1 MISKCISLIFLKYL
15 QKTLVFIILWFGL
28 ISCQKSER
36 QNTQADELTQKEN
49 DYSKTAQVLRQNT
62 NLPSY
67 LLPTGRV
74 TSFSFTPDTIKP
86 TILCT
91 GHEDGWVFLWT
102 LATASPVDHSM
113 TPSHTSQ
120 SQLSTSYSSTNHAH
134 SLSHTNSQRWI
145 LKDSW
150 LAHQEAVRMLDCK
163 TGWLSKSA
171 GADGTW
177 SQWSTT
183 SHLIKRVRA
192 IGFRLN
198 DVVYHANRSYI
209 AADRGIIVAMENHKE
224 LWRTAGVHGRAT
236 FSIMMHTSDR
246 DLSSKRLISL
256 GSDGYI
262 RQWLAD
268 NGDYIGGWKAHQGW
282 GTDLRSIK
290 LNHTQASSQ
299 IWISAGT
306 DGRLCLWPHISLTA
320 KQDQKVKPLD
330 CLQAH
335 KDDLTRISVQR
346 IHNRIWVA
354 SADEGGSILLSE
366 IVSTKQSKESKE
378 SNVSL
383 ILRMSWQLAERSPV
397 LALSFNQ
404 NALYISARIKGSEIW
419 YTDIN
424 QALFKAIDQ
433 GKLSKIKPLRAV
445 SLQVAK

>member
-15 QKTLVFIILWFGL
+15 QKTLVFIILWLGL
-28 ISCQKSER
+28 ISCQKPEF
-36 QNTQADELTQKEN
+36 QNTQASESTQKEN
-49 DYSKTAQVLRQNT
+49 EHSNTTQVVLQNT
-62 NLPSY
+62 GLPPY

-74 TSFSFTPDTIKP
+74 TSFSFTFDNITPN
-86 TILCT
+86 ILCI
-91 GHEDGWVFLWT
+91 GHEDGWVSLWT
-102 LATASPVDHSM
+102 LATPSPIDNSM
-113 TPSHTSQ
+113 NRSNTIN
-120 SQLSTSYSSTNHAH
+120 SQLSPTPYLSKDDAH
-134 SLSHTNSQRWI
+134 SLSQTKSQIWR

-177 SQWSTT
+177 SQWSSN

-198 DVVYHANRSYI
+198 DVVYYANRSYI
-209 AADRGIIVAMENHKE
+209 AADRGIIVAMENNKE

-236 FSIMMHTSDR
+236 FSIMMHTSDHNIP
-246 DLSSKRLISL
+246 SKRLISL

-262 RQWLAD
+262 RQWLTE
-268 NGDYIGGWKAHQGW
+268 NGEYIGGWKAHQGW

-290 LNHTQASSQ
+290 LDPTQASSQ

-306 DGRLCLWPHISLTA
+306 DGRLCLWPHISLTV
-320 KQDQKVKPLD
+320 KQDQNVKPLD

-366 IVSTKQSKESKE
+366 IVSTTQSKI
-378 SNVSL
+378 SL
-383 ILRMSWQLAERSPV
+383 KLRMSWQLIERSPV

-404 NALYISARIKGSEIW
+404 NALYISARIKESEIW
-419 YTDIN
+419 YADIN
-424 QALFKAIDQ
+424 QALFEAIDQ
-433 GKLSKIKPLRAV
+433 GKTSIIKPLRAV
-445 SLQVAK
+445 SLHLPK